1 MPRTESVG
9 FEFSTNEQLIGLN
22 NCNEYEEDSTTS
34 MINSES
40 LDLYDQNDHMN
51 HNNNNNNTDKNDHD
65 DSLHCNT
72 DACNCSEEDHSEVLT
87 SVESVTTNTDRQL
100 GLGLKLSS
108 SEDDINRRMLELHR
122 QMRALDKV

>member
-1 MPRTESVG
+1 
-9 FEFSTNEQLIGLN
+9 
-22 NCNEYEEDSTTS
+22 

-40 LDLYDQNDHMN
+40 LDSYDQNDHMN

-87 SVESVTTNTDRQL
+87 TDESVTTNTDRQL